1 MNLEGAK
8 VLLPN
13 SRLKRRSPTIPAAL
27 LNTVIRYVVRRF
39 IIANVF
45 THRNL
50 VRATVLRRLCDRT
63 LTKKT
68 GRSWTRGRYR
78 YIYLSPPNCS
88 PPDICFPDP
97 TLIRTLSPNFKTVF
111 ANFATNC
118 NT

>member
-1 MNLEGAK
+1 MLASKFRAMLGFAMRLKVSVRTRGKHMNLERAK
-8 VLLPN
+8 VLLTN

-50 VRATVLRRLCDRT
+50 VRGTVLRRLSDRT

-68 GRSWTRGRYR
+68 G
-78 YIYLSPPNCS
+78 
-88 PPDICFPDP
+88 
-97 TLIRTLSPNFKTVF
+97 
-111 ANFATNC
+111 A
-118 NT
+118 

>member
-1 MNLEGAK
+1 MLGFAIRVKVSVRTPGEHMNLEGAK

-50 VRATVLRRLCDRT
+50 VRGTVLRRLCDRT

-68 GRSWTRGRYR
+68 GA
-78 YIYLSPPNCS
+78 YL
-88 PPDICFPDP
+88 D
-97 TLIRTLSPNFKTVF
+97 KGKV
-111 ANFATNC
+111 
-118 NT
+118 